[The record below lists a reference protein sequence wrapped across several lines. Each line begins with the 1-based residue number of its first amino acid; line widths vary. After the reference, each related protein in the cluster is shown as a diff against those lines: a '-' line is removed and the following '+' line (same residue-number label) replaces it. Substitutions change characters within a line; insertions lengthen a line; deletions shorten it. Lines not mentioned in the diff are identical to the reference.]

1 MIQEKPRSRYLGVLC
16 FRCKERIP
24 VPIRAAVLYEEL
36 RHGEVSDGK
45 QERSYAFTL
54 RCKACD
60 EESVYVVEE
69 IGEFEGIPRFRTQKG
84 KSARA

>member
-1 MIQEKPRSRYLGVLC
+1 MILDVKKNRYLGVLC

-24 VPIRAAVLYEEL
+24 VPKRTAVVYEGL
-36 RHGEVSDGK
+36 KRGETSDGK
-45 QERSYAFTL
+45 QEGSYSFTL

-60 EESVYVVEE
+60 EESVYAVEE
-69 IGEFEGIPRFRTQKG
+69 IGEFEGTPRVRTQKS